1 MSSRSDNTDAK
12 LQVELSSFERDFR
25 KLQELRET
33 QAVAHEEEIA
43 ERHLLFA
50 EADAVQADIE
60 EGSVESLMR
69 AKYRMAQAID
79 RLIEPLI
86 LNS

>member
-1 MSSRSDNTDAK
+1 MSSHGDNTDTKIKA
-12 LQVELSSFERDFR
+12 ELGSFERDFR

-33 QAVAHEEEIA
+33 QAIAHDEEIA
-43 ERHLLFA
+43 ERHRLFA